1 MVAVNYE
8 PVIAEWRRSRLA
20 LRSAS
25 VLERAGLAADSISR
39 SYYALLHA
47 AKSALWTQG
56 ISVSRHKAVGQLLN
70 QHFIHTGAMGRR
82 WLDVFRE
89 AHIMRTTADYDVR
102 VALTA
107 REAEYHRRQA
117 EAFCGRISRYL
128 VDAGF
133 GAADLA
139 DALP

>member
-8 PVIAEWRRSRLA
+8 LVIAEWRRSRLA

-25 VLERAGLAADSISR
+25 VLEQAGLAADSISR
-39 SYYALLHA
+39 SYYAILHA
-47 AKSALWTQG
+47 AKSALWIQG

-70 QHFIHTGAMGRR
+70 QHFIHTGTMGRR

-107 REAEYHRRQA
+107 REAEYHRWQA
-117 EAFCGRISRYL
+117 EAF
-128 VDAGF
+128 
-133 GAADLA
+133 
-139 DALP
+139 